1 VGRKQA
7 KPSLLIGAV
16 ALGGAVLLV
25 GAGLAI
31 PRFDPGLVRQA
42 GILLVLT
49 AVAELVSIRVKHG
62 DSAELLTLFELA
74 VVADF
79 VLLPA
84 PIAILTAVGGLAVA
98 LAVHRR
104 APIKYAFNIG
114 QYTLGLV
121 PAAALY
127 HLAGGDFDT
136 ALGVGAL
143 LTGMGVFTLVNLLT
157 ISAII
162 AAQSK
167 RSLMDVMTREGPVSF
182 AMGLGNSAVGIV
194 AVALYLT
201 RPLLLPAVLAPT
213 IAMHHAFRG
222 WVKQKELTAQ
232 MEEETRK
239 LGRILEHSSEGIVL
253 ADADGI
259 VLLWS
264 PSMERMTGVVTSEA
278 VGKALPYLLRG
289 RDSVGRQVSIGAS
302 SAAGPVEL
310 EILATDGSQR
320 WLRVQHGPGLDE
332 KGQLTFDV
340 LVVTD
345 VTRQR
350 EVDRLKDDFFST
362 VSHELRTPL
371 TPIRG
376 YASLLLRRGDDID
389 GERRADAL
397 TSILQRAEHMGRLV
411 EDMLLASKIANPSER
426 RLPDVEHKPIDASR
440 IVERV
445 VQSFTTTHPTREFDT
460 SDVAASALAVGDAMR
475 FEQVLAHLLA
485 NAVKFSD
492 EGTTV
497 RVALQRRD
505 TEVILTVRDEGR
517 GIPADRQVEIFE
529 RFKRLEDPL
538 RMETGGAGLGLFIV
552 KQLAEAMGGSV
563 AVQSELGVGSSFTVR
578 LHAAAATRLEVARP
592 PAPATG
598 SEEAV

>member
-1 VGRKQA
+1 MGRKQA